1 MYAHRKLLTAGLAAL
16 FLGCIFGMNGWEIF
30 VVEKVAA
37 QAAPPHPDQFYNTMI
52 QFIGFVQSLLLWLL
66 YIVLYLLERLFDP
79 NAFITDYLTPE
90 GGGVGPLQTL
100 WMHSR
105 DIVNV
110 ILAFILVG
118 GAVMTIVFAK
128 GDYFKTKIV
137 QFLVAIILVN
147 FSWFFPR
154 VVIDTANVLTATVYA
169 LPAAIGYNCVGPDGG
184 DCYIWEDPQFDLNES
199 ARSAWIRLDNDNF
212 CTPDFAICYKRVTL
226 DRNANSPAALLL
238 GLVINNA
245 RLFNL
250 STIPDIPDDR
260 IAGVPIGTDR
270 ASRQIRLVIYAL
282 FSFILIAALF
292 FPLAAMLIVFI
303 VRIPWLWLTIAFM
316 PFMFLGLILGDKMG
330 EFDTMKI
337 WKKFL
342 GAAFVPL
349 FVAIPIAIGFML
361 LNTGIDIIAMPD
373 AGSTPGLF
381 SIDNFLDLLWL
392 GMTLGVLYIGTFA
405 ALKAAHIAETIV
417 TSIESY
423 GQALGKGLA
432 MLPARIPFIPVPGG
446 KGLISAGAAAQGLK
460 KLANPYQQ
468 WNDQLDKA
476 FPDSG
481 LGGSGEGV
489 QLADK
494 IKNSSEPKYKNINT
508 KIEND
513 IRPNFNVVNQFKNAA
528 EVEAHEKI
536 DLAEVNRARDLIK
549 EIEKEMKKAN
559 PSVNLNEKTIT
570 EFANRYGASFN
581 EEAVKKLRE

>member
-1 MYAHRKLLTAGLAAL
+1 M
-16 FLGCIFGMNGWEIF
+16 
-30 VVEKVAA
+30 EKVAA

-79 NAFITDYLTPE
+79 NAFITDYLTPQ

-110 ILAFILVG
+110 ILAFLLIG

-128 GDYFKTKIV
+128 GDYFNTKII

-199 ARSAWIRLDNDNF
+199 ARAAWIRLDNDNF
-212 CTPDFAICYKRVTL
+212 CTPDFALCYKRVKL
-226 DRNANSPAALLL
+226 DENANSPAALLL

-270 ASRQIRLVIYAL
+270 AGRQIRLVIYAL

-392 GMTLGVLYIGTFA
+392 GMTLGVLWIGTFA

-423 GQALGKGLA
+423 GQTLGKGLA
-432 MLPARIPFIPVPGG
+432 MLPARIPFIPAPG

-460 KLANPYQQ
+460 RISDPSRQ
-468 WNDQLDKA
+468 WNDELNQKY
-476 FPDSG
+476 PG
-481 LGGSGEGV
+481 LGGGGEGGR
-489 QLADK
+489 LADSVINDK
-494 IKNSSEPKYKNINT
+494 KYDSVKTTITTRIQPQFNT
-508 KIEND
+508 
-513 IRPNFNVVNQFKNAA
+513 VNQFNNAS
-528 EVEAHEKI
+528 EVEARAKKDPTEINKAKKLI
-536 DLAEVNRARDLIK
+536 D
-549 EIEKEMKKAN
+549 EIIIEMGKVDPK
-559 PSVNLNEKTIT
+559 VTINENTIT
-570 EFANRYGASFN
+570 EFANRLGANFK
-581 EEAVKKLRE
+581 EEAVKKLREMPKVP